1 VREIDIK
8 PGGLAFKANV
18 WSRRVCNIG
27 CVVGTLHAHAHACG
41 ATSSRKKMR
50 SIKII
55 TDSGAE

>member
-18 WSRRVCNIG
+18 WSGRACNIW
-27 CVVGTLHAHAHACG
+27 CVVGTLHAHAHACRT
-41 ATSSRKKMR
+41 TSSLKKVR